1 LLKAQTNL
9 KAHAKYVLFYISIF
23 LIVILA
29 QTNLKTHV
37 YFYFFLF
44 RYTICIDF
52 IFNRRTFGILRIFFQ
67 SFFLNS
73 LLNQSQTYQGN
84 PCGVYPGLSS
94 LSGSGVIQTLW
105 HVSSNP
111 LLVRITSSGI
121 RASTLVTGSIL
132 SNFYFFS
139 LCNLSQVHVLFY
151 YLRSCLHLVTFL
163 FVSCCVLVFVFV
175 LVLVSFR
182 FCVKNSV
189 WILLQILFMDNLAYW
204 NNLGV

>member
-1 LLKAQTNL
+1 MLKAQTNL

-132 SNFYFFS
+132 SNFFLCHLCLS
-139 LCNLSQVHVLFY
+139 LCLCLVFFLFTSCFVLVCVLFAFMFA
-151 YLRSCLHLVTFL
+151 FL
-163 FVSCCVLVFVFV
+163 FVFLFLF
-175 LVLVSFR
+175 LFSFLSD
-182 FCVKNSV
+182 SV
-189 WILLQILFMDNLAYW
+189 
-204 NNLGV
+204 